1 MLVGE
6 YVNKDPLHI
15 ALGVNE
21 LDNVGIGFTVT
32 VIVVDEPTQLP
43 VVDVG
48 VTTYSTE
55 PDAELLGFVKVCEI
69 VAPELAL
76 APVMEPVFV
85 PRVQAYELVAEDD
98 KEMFGFPTLHTD
110 AVVAVVTD
118 GIGFTVTV
126 IVVGEPTQLPV
137 VEVGVT
143 TYSTDPDAELLGLVN
158 VCDIVAPEL
167 ALAPVIEPVFVPSV
181 HA

>member
-1 MLVGE
+1 MVNVCEIVAPELALAPVMEPVLVPRVQAYELATEDDNVILGLP
-6 YVNKDPLHI
+6 PLHTD
-15 ALGVNE
+15 AVVVFEMAGV
-21 LDNVGIGFTVT
+21 GFTVT
-32 VIVVDEPTQLP
+32 VIVVGDPTQLP
-43 VVDVG
+43 VVEVG
-48 VTTYSTE
+48 VTTYSIE
-55 PDAELLGFVKVCEI
+55 PATALLGLDNVCEI

-85 PRVQAYELVAEDD
+85 PSVQAYELAAEDD

-143 TYSTDPDAELLGLVN
+143 TY
-158 VCDIVAPEL
+158 
-167 ALAPVIEPVFVPSV
+167 
-181 HA
+181 